1 MNPVRSCMT
10 PASSGGVS
18 CDWQKP
24 APVPQFRTFCDAQNS
39 RRRQNSWPQPSLN
52 WLRRQRWLLQQPS
65 TGRWLVNL
73 LPAHEGQGWQ
83 PEWSERRLGALQ
95 FATEQLA
102 RQVLTVAVQ
111 RLGPDLALKAVTFV
125 APPSA
130 PSAWRPIDE

>member
-1 MNPVRSCMT
+1 M
-10 PASSGGVS
+10 
-18 CDWQKP
+18 
-24 APVPQFRTFCDAQNS
+24 PQFRTFCDAQNS
-39 RRRQNSWPQPSLN
+39 RHRQSSWPQPSLS

-65 TGRWLVNL
+65 TGLWLVNL
-73 LPAHEGQGWQ
+73 LPANDGLGWR
-83 PEWSERRLGALQ
+83 PEWSDRKLAALQ

-130 PSAWRPIDE
+130 PSVWRPIDE